1 MADSPYIPEYKN
13 LQLEIL
19 VNGTNNGLGTLL
31 KKLKVHYE
39 LNKIPSAKLHF
50 ISSNPQLE
58 SKGNSLKSDSLAI
71 TDEIEINVNT
81 GNESKGIFK
90 GIIQKIE
97 RNAEPTA
104 GFETKIECKDIA
116 VKLTSQMETEIE
128 EAFGDKMNRFLN
140 EAGMSNAVEF
150 DSWSEEIVSKAS
162 DTLPW
167 DYLLSYLDSLG
178 LMTTIRDGVFTVV
191 NLAKDPEETSYL
203 AQNGSNVFEF
213 EASHEVRVADVEIRY
228 WNPETQSVETQES
241 STNVGDG
248 VGREVLD
255 LGQSN
260 HTPETLALIAE
271 ARAAK
276 NKLSSVKGNIKTFG
290 NLTAKYGEY
299 IEFNKINPNIDG
311 KALLIR
317 SELHSIE
324 NGTWFTEYGFGLES
338 NQSFAQ
344 KISVNT
350 PNNNTITNL
359 SNSMQGLQIGVVTQ
373 IEGDPA
379 NEFRV
384 RVRLT
389 SVSGSAE
396 GVWARLSSFQAGNE
410 RGAFFIPEIDDEVIV
425 GCINNNP
432 DVPIILG
439 KLYSSSHPTPFP
451 IEAENNIQGLV
462 SKENT
467 KIIINDEDKSVEIS
481 TDKGNKLLIS
491 DAEKGFVLEDE
502 NGNKLMMNSDGITLE
517 SARDITLKANTNINI
532 EGINSTLK
540 SSAIMELSGSLI
552 KLN

>member
-58 SKGNSLKSDSLAI
+58 SKGNSLKSDSLSI

-97 RNAEPTA
+97 RNAEPAA

-116 VKLTSQMETEIE
+116 VKLTNQMETEIE
-128 EAFGDKMNRFLN
+128 EAFGDKMDRFLN

-150 DSWSEEIVSKAS
+150 YSWSEEIVSKAS
-162 DTLPW
+162 DTIPW

-191 NLAKDPEETSYL
+191 NVAEDPEETSYL
-203 AQNGSNVFEF
+203 AQNGSNIFEF

-276 NKLSSVKGNIKTFG
+276 NKLSSVKGNFKTFG

-311 KALLIR
+311 KALLIS

-359 SNSMQGLQIGVVTQ
+359 SNIMQGLQIGVVTQ

-389 SVSGSAE
+389 SISGSAE

-451 IEAENNIQGLV
+451 IEAENNIHGFV

-517 SARDITLKANTNINI
+517 SARDITLKANANINI